1 MCKEKRMN
9 AAFCRSAERR
19 AVVSRT
25 VAVRFVL
32 LVPSW
37 EKLPNTKVIS
47 SVCDCNLENCFL
59 RDRIRSLLA
68 GFPGSQSE
76 PLHLS
81 SVSVSSI
88 SSVIHQLISVQLKC
102 HRGPS
107 PHSCWANNSHR
118 NLVFCFYFCFLLS
131 KNADFSSFKPSGE
144 IKTKT
149 CRKSLESYIS
159 CAFSCSLDGSSSLI
173 SSTLTFNR
181 AEDFGIVSGTEMG
194 SNTLLVTRY
203 CSSTARYSSNE

>member
-1 MCKEKRMN
+1 MRVNCSKTMHSLMEIEVFRMCKEKRMN
-9 AAFCRSAERR
+9 AAFCRSADRH
-19 AVVSRT
+19 AIVSRT
-25 VAVRFVL
+25 VAVRCFL

-59 RDRIRSLLA
+59 RDRIRSLLT

-118 NLVFCFYFCFLLS
+118 KLLPRLLFLLL
-131 KNADFSSFKPSGE
+131 FSF
-144 IKTKT
+144 
-149 CRKSLESYIS
+149 
-159 CAFSCSLDGSSSLI
+159 
-173 SSTLTFNR
+173 
-181 AEDFGIVSGTEMG
+181 V
-194 SNTLLVTRY
+194 
-203 CSSTARYSSNE
+203 